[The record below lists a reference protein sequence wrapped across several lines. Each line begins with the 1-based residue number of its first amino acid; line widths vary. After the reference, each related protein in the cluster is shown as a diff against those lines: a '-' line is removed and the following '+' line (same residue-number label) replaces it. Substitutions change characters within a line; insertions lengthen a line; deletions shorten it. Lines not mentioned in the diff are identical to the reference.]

1 MNFIITIALC
11 DGRISEVED
20 ERLHEICDL
29 LSFRYRD
36 LNAMID
42 ECRRLQA
49 WKNFVPDSEE
59 FTSRDSYDWSGQQAE
74 ARRREEQRKQEEQRK
89 REHCS
94 GQEHSTSGDD
104 SSGDA
109 WNPNAP
115 KDAFQVLGV
124 PESASERQIKKAFH
138 KLIRKY
144 HPDLLK
150 GRGLPEEMSQ
160 MYADKTRIIN
170 EAYET
175 VRKYRNF

>member
-1 MNFIITIALC
+1 MKHLRKIAAAVLTAAM
-11 DGRISEVED
+11 
-20 ERLHEICDL
+20 L
-29 LSFRYRD
+29 
-36 LNAMID
+36 LNALPMTALAASSISSIKLDID
-42 ECRRLQA
+42 SQI
-49 WKNFVPDSEE
+49 
-59 FTSRDSYDWSGQQAE
+59 
-74 ARRREEQRKQEEQRK
+74 
-89 REHCS
+89 
-94 GQEHSTSGDD
+94 TSGDD

-144 HPDLLK
+144 HTDLLK